1 MFEKLK
7 RKYLKKQTDEHLKK
21 RDISLRNAPLK
32 RIGFLIEEST
42 STDFDKFYD
51 FSKDLKV
58 KRKDVKMY
66 SFREVKKKL
75 PTLVQNQIN
84 NKDFSWRGDIINQNA
99 NAFLDIPF
107 DVLVGYY
114 GNENNFLDVM
124 ISKSK
129 AKFKVGFSG
138 CDERLYDLILDVK
151 LNDFEAFKIELIKY
165 LKILNKID

>member
-7 RKYLKKQTDEHLKK
+7 RKYLKKQTDENLKK
-21 RDISLRNAPLK
+21 RDLSLRNSPLK
-32 RIGFLIEEST
+32 RIGFLIDENT
-42 STDFDKFYD
+42 YTDFDKFYD
-51 FSKDLKV
+51 FSKDLNIQ
-58 KRKDVKMY
+58 RKDVKMY

-84 NKDFSWRGDIINQNA
+84 NKDFSWRGDINNQNA
-99 NAFLDIPF
+99 NEFLDIPF

-114 GNENNFLDVM
+114 DNNNGFLDVM

-129 AKFKVGFSG
+129 AKFKVGLSG

-151 LNDFEAFKIELIKY
+151 PNAFDEFKSELIKY
-165 LKILNKID
+165 LKILNKIL